1 MMTEDLGLQKDP
13 KQQKRLNF
21 VTRRSQT
28 ALSNELQQLDR
39 ERYSVINELDRS
51 KKLFLVRYI

>member
-1 MMTEDLGLQKDP
+1 MTEDLGLQKDP

-39 ERYSVINELDRS
+39 ERYGVINELDRS
-51 KKLFLVRYI
+51 KKLFLVRYIQ